1 MEEVVGELEREL
13 EHMARRISL
22 PGTSIMIAQVERPEH
37 IDSLAK
43 ELERRSRY
51 KVERWSFSPERLD
64 LPSKLLSLANGEKK
78 VVFALG
84 LEKLEDSTRR
94 EVYRILNL
102 GRDKIGLSRCSLV
115 MWLSG
120 RAIEELPRY
129 APDFWAMVQSV
140 HTLSLPEDEVER
152 GKTLAALRLSGEK
165 ELEELRQRYL
175 DFIITSYRWLDF
187 RGIMQVRNI
196 VRFPL
201 DQLFVPLIGV
211 ERKPQLTLEELEVE
225 EVKELGVLLK
235 RTPQPLTPSA
245 PRAVSFT
252 IREPARAFPQYT
264 PSPPLPPTPIS
275 TFTTPTFPLPFT
287 PKLRIPLEEAWREH
301 KYLVILGDPGSGKS
315 TFLKHLAL
323 TFALGKRE
331 EERFPILIPI
341 AEYALARSKRP
352 LKLLEF
358 IAWRFQEQGLPD
370 LGPLFASELEKGRAI
385 VLLDGLDEVLTVK
398 ERKDIVREVEELA
411 RRYPL
416 SRFIVTSRVAGYD
429 SAPLSKNFTVL
440 TIAPF
445 EQEQIEKFALNWARA
460 YEAISLNYPLKDDGW
475 PHFPPE
481 VEKRV
486 QERARDL
493 IRAVTSHPAIERLA
507 TNPLLLTILALIHH
521 QGTRLPQQRVELY
534 RLCVEALA
542 ESWNLARSLSG
553 KPIELWLG
561 DRRLDAKEVVQVLGW
576 VAFWMHAN
584 RPGGLVEREKLE
596 ELIAD
601 RLLEESLVME
611 EEKAS
616 KSAAEFV
623 DLMREQMG
631 LMVEKG
637 LKQFGF
643 VHLSFQEYLAAR
655 YIAGQKE
662 KDPFE
667 ILKPYLFDPRW
678 EEVVLLTAAVL
689 SDFSTAYAT
698 DFVRKIYEMSD
709 ELRQPLL
716 LSLRI
721 LADDIPVDIRLAN
734 SILGKYLKLFFII
747 SPEFSLKSLNIT
759 RYGPLAK
766 ALSIAA
772 LKDEDSGVRRAAAL
786 ALGEL
791 GFAEPEVIRSLL
803 EALKDEDSGVHTH
816 AILALG
822 KLIRARPE
830 MIKILLKALKD
841 GDSGMRERVA
851 FALGELGCTEP
862 EVIRGLLEALK
873 DEKSEVRA
881 EAASALGKLSC
892 SEPEV
897 IKGFLEALKDEDSRV
912 RENAARALGK
922 LGRAEP
928 EVIEGLFEAMK
939 DEDIVVCENVARA
952 LGKLGRAEPKV
963 IEGLLKA
970 IKDED
975 RIVRATAAFALG
987 ELGCTESKVIKG
999 LLEALK
1005 DKDSKVCVI
1014 AALALHKLGCSES
1027 ELIKELFKAER

>member
-1 MEEVVGELEREL
+1 MEEVVGGLEREL

-22 PGTSIMIAQVERPEH
+22 PGTSILIAQVERPEH

-165 ELEELRQRYL
+165 ELEELRRRYL

-385 VLLDGLDEVLTVK
+385 VLLDGLDEVLTVE
-398 ERKDIVREVEELA
+398 ERKEIVKEVEELA

-416 SRFIVTSRVAGYD
+416 SRFIVTSRIAGYD
-429 SAPLSKNFTVL
+429 SAPLSKDFTVL

-445 EQEQIEKFALNWARA
+445 EREQIEEFALNWARA
-460 YEAISLNYPLKDDGW
+460 YEAISLNYPLRDDGW
-475 PHFPPE
+475 PDFPPE

-486 QERARDL
+486 QERAEDL
-493 IRAVTSHPAIERLA
+493 IQAVTSHPAIERLA

-521 QGTRLPQQRVELY
+521 QGTRLPQRRVELY

-561 DRRLDAKEVVQVLGW
+561 DRRLEAKEVVQVLGW

-601 RLLEESLVME
+601 RLLKESLVME

-637 LKQFGF
+637 LRQFGF

-655 YIAGQKE
+655 YIAGQK
-662 KDPFE
+662 DPFE

-678 EEVVLLTAAVL
+678 EEVVPLTAAIL

-698 DFVRKIYEMSD
+698 DFVRKIYAMSD
-709 ELRQPLL
+709 KRGLYPLF
-716 LSLRI
+716 LSIHI
-721 LADDIPVDIRLAN
+721 LADDIPVDRELAH
-734 SILGKYLKLFFII
+734 SILKKFFELPFMMIF
-747 SPEFSLKSLNIT
+747 SPKSLNTT
-759 RYGPLAK
+759 RYGPIAK
-766 ALSIAA
+766 ALFLSA
-772 LKDEDSGVRRAAAL
+772 LKDKDSKVRRNAAW

-791 GFAEPEVIRSLL
+791 GR
-803 EALKDEDSGVHTH
+803 
-816 AILALG
+816 
-822 KLIRARPE
+822 
-830 MIKILLKALKD
+830 
-841 GDSGMRERVA
+841 
-851 FALGELGCTEP
+851 TEP

-873 DEKSEVRA
+873 DEDSIVRII
-881 EAASALGKLSC
+881 AAS
-892 SEPEV
+892 
-897 IKGFLEALKDEDSRV
+897 
-912 RENAARALGK
+912 ALGK

-928 EVIEGLFEAMK
+928 EVIGVLLEALK
-939 DEDIVVCENVARA
+939 DEDSRVRVNAAWA
-952 LGKLGRAEPKV
+952 LGELGRAEPEV
-963 IEGLLKA
+963 I
-970 IKDED
+970 
-975 RIVRATAAFALG
+975 R
-987 ELGCTESKVIKG
+987 G

-1005 DKDSKVCVI
+1005 DEDSGVRVS
-1014 AALALHKLGCSES
+1014 AAWALRKLDYAEP
-1027 ELIKELFKAER
+1027 EVKERLLEAQGGEVSNGQKPG